1 MADHPAHRSLVPG
14 IAFAASGAI
23 LFASKGL
30 FAKALYA
37 QGVDFQTLT
46 TLRAVMSLP
55 LFVLLAMHR
64 GFSLAGRSRRAIA
77 WASLAGIL
85 CYGVGAL
92 IDFWALELI
101 DISIER
107 ALMFSYPAL
116 VVAWTALVRRRWPT
130 RPVVV
135 ALCLTYVGILLVVGG
150 FDPVAWR
157 QNLTGSLMVLFCA
170 CTTAGYFLTGER
182 CIPELGSM
190 GFTVVAMSAAAVSVC
205 VHYVATHRLAAV
217 AEISP
222 HGWVLLFALAILCMF
237 LPTLLQAEGIR
248 RVGAERGALSGT
260 IGPPAALA
268 FGMALLGERPLMGQ
282 LVGTAMV
289 VIGVFLIA
297 RTGDARALDQPPSAA
312 ASERDSRWTCAA
324 KSGWVASRIV
334 AAARRDASSA
344 GIRPGLLRRA
354 LDARV
359 HVVLDVRGHRV
370 EGFGVEH
377 EAQRIAEHRPC

>member
-1 MADHPAHRSLVPG
+1 MPEQPAPRPLVPG

-46 TLRAVMSLP
+46 ALRALMSLP

-77 WASLAGIL
+77 WAAFAGIL

-92 IDFWALELI
+92 IDFRALELI

-116 VVAWTALVRRRWPT
+116 VVAWTALVHRRWPS
-130 RPVVV
+130 RPV
-135 ALCLTYVGILLVVGG
+135 ALALVLTYLGILLVVGG

-170 CTTAGYFLTGER
+170 CTTACYFLTGER
-182 CIPELGSM
+182 CIPALGSM
-190 GFTVVAMSAAAVSVC
+190 GFTVVAMSAAAAAVC
-205 VHYVATHRLAAV
+205 AHYVATHRLHAV

-222 HGWVLLFALAILCMF
+222 QGWVLMFALAVLCMF

-248 RVGAERGALSGT
+248 RVGAERGALAGT

-268 FGMALLGERPLMGQ
+268 FGMALLGERPLVGQ

-289 VIGVFLIA
+289 VVGVLLIA
-297 RTGDARALDQPPSAA
+297 RVGDTR
-312 ASERDSRWTCAA
+312 T
-324 KSGWVASRIV
+324 
-334 AAARRDASSA
+334 
-344 GIRPGLLRRA
+344 RPR
-354 LDARV
+354 
-359 HVVLDVRGHRV
+359 
-370 EGFGVEH
+370 
-377 EAQRIAEHRPC
+377 